1 MTHKQYSD
9 MTIIMEFCRIF
20 ADQMHKCMENAGLV
34 KQGFRLHIEVGDVE
48 TGDGTQKCY
57 VGLEQNFLDT
67 PEEEYIKNRMH
78 QVRNN
83 AEGWKVLNDPI
94 SDTGAVP
101 SVVRSI
107 KKEAGEPQERKATG
121 TETPSDGLWI
131 SAYDDYLPVDGGM

>member
-20 ADQMHKCMENAGLV
+20 ADQMYKCMENAGLV
-34 KQGFRLHIEVGDVE
+34 KQGFKLQIEVSDVE
-48 TGDGTQKCY
+48 IGNDSQKCY
-57 VGLEQNFLDT
+57 VELEQNLLDT
-67 PEEEYIKNRMH
+67 CEEEYIKNRMQ

-131 SAYDDYLPVDGGM
+131 SAYDDTPILDGGM